1 MLPPELDARAD
12 RATCFSM
19 LLAIAFV
26 VVALWMKVRWS
37 TCLWMVLGG
46 VGIYGASELICLGI
60 LKSILKG
67 RQWAID
73 LVVWILWPK
82 SYARAIVEPQPAS
95 PRLLLWHLQTFLSP
109 DALYPLVVDTPAGN
123 VKQPSDPPVAVASK
137 LACQLDDH
145 CRQHVFILSALRD
158 MSLYRSMLVEHPAR
172 PPF

>member
-1 MLPPELDARAD
+1 
-12 RATCFSM
+12 M

-73 LVVWILWPK
+73 LVVWILWPLAPIAIAI
-82 SYARAIVEPQPAS
+82 YAAGIFT
-95 PRLLLWHLQTFLSP
+95 LLIKGLIAGYA
-109 DALYPLVVDTPAGN
+109 ALFG
-123 VKQPSDPPVAVASK
+123 
-137 LACQLDDH
+137 
-145 CRQHVFILSALRD
+145 
-158 MSLYRSMLVEHPAR
+158 
-172 PPF
+172 